1 MNEFYSLYCFAIDDY
16 GASAIVNMYCIIII
30 IIIIIIIFMG
40 CIGLLLLSM

>member
-30 IIIIIIIFMG
+30 IIIIIFMG